1 MLWLIGI
8 VVLIFLILCIFLVSV
23 LVIEVDTRVP
33 QAGIRWF
40 FLGKAI
46 IWYDDEWWLSM
57 QLLFFRKTIRVAS
70 IKMKSAKKETVI
82 EKQAPKKRKKIKRL
96 LKRILRIIQ
105 TFKVIE
111 WTLFID
117 TGDNVYNAQLY
128 PLIFLSKTYKHIFI
142 NFRNENFLLLKIRN
156 YPWKILYTFFK

>member
-33 QAGIRWF
+33 QAGIRWG